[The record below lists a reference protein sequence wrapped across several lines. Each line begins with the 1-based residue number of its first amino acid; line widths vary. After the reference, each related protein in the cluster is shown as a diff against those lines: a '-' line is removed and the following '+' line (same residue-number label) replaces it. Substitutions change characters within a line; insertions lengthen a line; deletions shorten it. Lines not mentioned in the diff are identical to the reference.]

1 MQIIQT
7 AKRIAAALFTAA
19 LAACNTPAIQS
30 IRHNTAATSPTLGPD
45 RNAEI
50 REYNRIVLNRPGS
63 SFTISGRG
71 TCGKIRVL
79 FGDGTSQEVSPA
91 NFSTRVQVGHTYTG
105 WGGPKKV
112 TAETVQDCIGRTSTE
127 VTVEP
132 TFKAVGIG
140 TAGVTTACNVLP
152 GMPPIRKGSRVT
164 VGDASN
170 GRANI
175 NMGGFVE
182 RGIDGSPEVA
192 LGPPFRFPFPGLK
205 AHSLVLRINDSNGSS
220 QVEQGGEGKSFIA
233 KHTGPLELCIN
244 DDNLIDNRGAWGVKV
259 EVDERGAEQ

>member
-1 MQIIQT
+1 MQTIQT
-7 AKRIAAALFTAA
+7 AKRVVAVLLTTA
-19 LAACNTPAIQS
+19 LAACNAIQS
-30 IRHNTAATSPTLGPD
+30 IRHDTYAISETLTKD
-45 RNAEI
+45 RKDEL
-50 REYNRIVLNRPGS
+50 RERNRIVLNRPGS

-91 NFSTRVQVGHTYTG
+91 DLATGVHVGHIYTG

-112 TAETVQDCIGRTSTE
+112 TAETVQDCIGRTSGE

-132 TFKAVGIG
+132 TVKAVGIG
-140 TAGVTTACNVLP
+140 ASGVTTACNTLP
-152 GMPPIRKGSRVT
+152 GMPPVRQGSRVT
-164 VGDASN
+164 VGDASE
-170 GRANI
+170 GRAKI

-205 AHSLVLRINDSNGSS
+205 AHSLVLRINGSSGSS
-220 QVEQGGEGKSFIA
+220 QVEQGGEGKSFVA
-233 KHTGPLELCIN
+233 RHTGPLELCIN

-259 EVDERGAEQ
+259 EVDERGAEP

>member
-1 MQIIQT
+1 MQTIQT
-7 AKRIAAALFTAA
+7 AKRVAAVLLTAT

-30 IRHNTAATSPTLGPD
+30 VRHNTAATSPTLTPD

-50 REYNRIVLNRPGS
+50 RESNRIVLNRPGS
-63 SFTISGRG
+63 SFTVSGRG
-71 TCGKIRVL
+71 TCGGIRVL

-91 NFSTRVQVGHTYTG
+91 DLATGVQVGHTYTG

-112 TAETVQDCIGRTSTE
+112 TAETVWDCIGRTSIE

-132 TFKAVGIG
+132 TFQAVGIG
-140 TAGVTTACNVLP
+140 AAGVTTACNALSGVP
-152 GMPPIRKGSRVT
+152 SVRKGSRVT

-170 GRANI
+170 GQANI

-205 AHSLVLRINDSNGSS
+205 AHSLVLRINNSGGGS

-233 KHTGPLELCIN
+233 RHTGPLELCIN

-259 EVDERGAEQ
+259 EVDERGAEP